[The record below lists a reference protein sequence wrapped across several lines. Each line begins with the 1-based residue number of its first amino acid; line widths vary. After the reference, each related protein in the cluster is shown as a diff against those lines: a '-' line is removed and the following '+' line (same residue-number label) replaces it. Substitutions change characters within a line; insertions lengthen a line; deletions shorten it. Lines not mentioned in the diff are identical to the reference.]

1 MMPYTLVRHHI
12 HLCAPP
18 RYASIPILSVPLLY
32 LFHIVLRRSSPDVCV
47 VEILLVYCREQP
59 CINLLY
65 ILKYRHKGRDVLG
78 RVIINNRGGV
88 DTYLG
93 QS

>member
-1 MMPYTLVRHHI
+1 MMPYALVQQHL

-32 LFHIVLRRSSPDVCV
+32 LFHIVLRRSSPDVGV
-47 VEILLVYCREQP
+47 VDLPLVYS

-65 ILKYRHKGRDVLG
+65 KMKYRHKGMDVLG

-88 DTYLG
+88 DTHLR
-93 QS
+93 QR